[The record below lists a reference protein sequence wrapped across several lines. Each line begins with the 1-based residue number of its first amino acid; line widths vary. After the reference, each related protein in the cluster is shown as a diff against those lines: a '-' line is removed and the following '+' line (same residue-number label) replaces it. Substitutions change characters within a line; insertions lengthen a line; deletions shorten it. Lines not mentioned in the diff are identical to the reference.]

1 MSPPNSS
8 SSQHNKRQKL
18 STANSADASEDDS
31 ANVPSVKDSIGD
43 DDSDNNNLNNA
54 ATATSLDLPSNNN
67 DASLVDNN
75 NNTTNNIGNDNST
88 AAATCDAN
96 NNHYIQQTVAG
107 PVCTHPNCL
116 TKIGQKLIVSD
127 DTIRR
132 HWKKNE
138 CYKCTE
144 IPNASQVENDQELHL
159 VSIHERIRLSPLRGE
174 EIVNESFP
182 PGCKMTNKAYCS
194 RCGFNGKP
202 ARVKKHIGAKH
213 NKCGVI
219 HFRQKGI
226 IYTNKYSQSMPQE
239 LLQSMASSTFNFW
252 QLLPPSKKSSPI
264 SPPRTSPV
272 TNNSLTNGTSTINN
286 SSTPPSASSSEPMI
300 FPASPEEMEKAC
312 SSHHTPQLVE
322 DSGKF
327 SLEIIECFGSDAS

>member
-8 SSQHNKRQKL
+8 SLQHNKRRKL

-31 ANVPSVKDSIGD
+31 ANVPSAKDSIGD

-67 DASLVDNN
+67 GASLVDNN
-75 NNTTNNIGNDNST
+75 NNTANNIGNDNST

-116 TKIGQKLIVSD
+116 TKIGQKLIVTD
-127 DTIRR
+127 DTIRA

-144 IPNASQVENDQELHL
+144 IPNASQVEKDQELHL

-182 PGCKMTNKAYCS
+182 PGCKMTNTAYCS
-194 RCGFNGKP
+194 RCGYNDKP
-202 ARVKKHIGAKH
+202 ARVKKHIDAK
-213 NKCGVI
+213 K
-219 HFRQKGI
+219 
-226 IYTNKYSQSMPQE
+226 
-239 LLQSMASSTFNFW
+239 
-252 QLLPPSKKSSPI
+252 
-264 SPPRTSPV
+264 
-272 TNNSLTNGTSTINN
+272 
-286 SSTPPSASSSEPMI
+286 
-300 FPASPEEMEKAC
+300 
-312 SSHHTPQLVE
+312 
-322 DSGKF
+322 
-327 SLEIIECFGSDAS
+327 